1 MKYHVIH
8 GAWNDSDSRTV
19 NDMPSDPTGDAMP
32 LDPAKCN
39 LRPNTKF
46 RHNLYQEFNMVDW
59 TSSSVNQMDVGRGN
73 K

>member
-8 GAWNDSDSRTV
+8 STWNKSNSSPV
-19 NDMPSDPTGDAMP
+19 NDMPSDSLRDAVP

-39 LRPNTKF
+39 LRMNTKF